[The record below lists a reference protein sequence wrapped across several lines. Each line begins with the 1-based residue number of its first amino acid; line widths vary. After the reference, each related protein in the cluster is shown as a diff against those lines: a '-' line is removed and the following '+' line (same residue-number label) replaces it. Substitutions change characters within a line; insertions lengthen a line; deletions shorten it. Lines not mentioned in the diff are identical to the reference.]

1 MRFGQANLYVKLFLW
16 ANTAWADTTVR
27 SYYLKGGPEMP
38 FSRDAIEYIAHLAR
52 LDIKETEDINSIQA
66 DLNKIVAMVNQIT
79 AANTDGIQP
88 MAHPLEMVQ
97 RLRPDAVTEPNDRET
112 LLALAPVSESG
123 LFLVPTVLEDA

>member
-1 MRFGQANLYVKLFLW
+1 
-16 ANTAWADTTVR
+16 
-27 SYYLKGGPEMP
+27 MP

-123 LFLVPTVLEDA
+123 LFFG

>member
-1 MRFGQANLYVKLFLW
+1 
-16 ANTAWADTTVR
+16 
-27 SYYLKGGPEMP
+27 MP

-88 MAHPLEMVQ
+88 MAHPLDMAQ
-97 RLRPDAVTEPNDRET
+97 RLRADAVTEPNDREI